1 MIDYRL
7 SRRAMVALAL
17 TSTQFI
23 PLAAQTAKPGI
34 PVRMTVTLDVKGR
47 NKRTPEIKPE
57 DVVIRQGKD
66 TLRALEWVAAK
77 DAAGLDIFVL
87 IDEASDAGLGVQLAD
102 LRSFINAQEETTS
115 VGVGYMSN
123 GVVRVAQNL
132 TSDHEAAAKA
142 LRLPL
147 SNAGAYGRP
156 WLSAVDLM
164 NRWPES
170 SNRRALVMITDGL
183 DRPGHG
189 LHFRGPG
196 AVNPDVDT
204 ASSVAQRT
212 GMTVYTIYNPGV
224 GHLHRNY
231 WAGING
237 QNGLAKLSQE
247 SGGEA
252 FFLGLRPAVSFTP
265 YLDRIGQM
273 LSNQYLLT
281 FEARPGKK
289 NGLQRIRLS
298 TEVAGVEFISAD
310 NVWVPG
316 AR

>member
-1 MIDYRL
+1 
-7 SRRAMVALAL
+7 MVALAL
-17 TSTQFI
+17 TSTHFL
-23 PLAAQTAKPGI
+23 PLRAQTSTTGV

-57 DVVIRQGKD
+57 DVTVRQGKD
-66 TLRALEWVAAK
+66 TLKTTGWVAAR
-77 DAAGLDIFVL
+77 DAEAGLDMFVL
-87 IDEASDAGLGVQLAD
+87 IDEASDASLGIQLAD
-102 LRSFINAQEETTS
+102 LRSFIAAQDETTS

-132 TSDHEAAAKA
+132 TPDHDAAAKA
-142 LRLPL
+142 VRLPL
-147 SNAGAYGRP
+147 STAGAYGRP

-164 NRWPES
+164 NRWPRS

-189 LHFRGPG
+189 LHFGGLG

-204 ASSVAQRT
+204 ASLVAQRT
-212 GMTVYTIYNPGV
+212 GMVVYTIYNPGA
-224 GHLHRNY
+224 GHFRRNY
-231 WAGING
+231 WVGING
-237 QNGLAKLSQE
+237 QNGLAKLSEE

-289 NGLQRIRLS
+289 NGLQRIKLS
-298 TEVAGVEFISAD
+298 TEVAGVELISAD